1 MGNTPA
7 TGWHWNI
14 TPEQIE
20 RIKAN
25 DRETIDKVYAENM
38 KKFRAI
44 GCGFCRRARCFDC
57 YEDFLQQIYVDLRI
71 YDYTDTKKFYY
82 SLKRSFHRAR
92 LYNGR
97 EISLETELCGD
108 EEYTLADTVADDF
121 NIDEYVTTAE
131 TVKETAPE
139 AFSLLNEILFRG
151 NPQARFD
158 NSKINK
164 LRDIIEYIYVGY
176 TFEQIQGYAR
186 GMQ

>member
-1 MGNTPA
+1 MGKTPA

-20 RIKAN
+20 KIKAY
-25 DRETIDKVYAENM
+25 DGETIKKVYAENM

-44 GCGFCRRARCFDC
+44 GYGFCRRARNYDCF
-57 YEDFLQQIYVDLRI
+57 EDFLQQIYVDMPK

-82 SLKRSFHRAR
+82 SLKRSFFNAR
-92 LYNGR
+92 LFSRR

-121 NIDEYVTTAE
+121 NIDDYVARAE

-139 AFSLLNEILFRG
+139 IFNILNEILFRG
-151 NPQARFD
+151 NPQARYD

-164 LRDIIEYIYVGY
+164 LRDIVEYVFVGY